1 MSVQSS
7 LRVCATAG
15 NTRDTIAVICCS
27 AMFNMRNVVV
37 TRKTLWRLCGYGNTS
52 ADRYLDD
59 QVSVI
64 VIITLDKIQLVTTGC
79 RLKVPSDILIRLS
92 RDSSLSLPGL
102 EVERIDAFMNLHIN
116 KSALYN
122 YADVWLTTYFKKMN

>member
-15 NTRDTIAVICCS
+15 NTSDTIAVIRCS

-37 TRKTLWRLCGYGNTS
+37 TRETLWRLGGYGNTS

-64 VIITLDKIQLVTTGC
+64 IIITLHYHAGKLC
-79 RLKVPSDILIRLS
+79 
-92 RDSSLSLPGL
+92 
-102 EVERIDAFMNLHIN
+102 IN
-116 KSALYN
+116 SCYIIGS
-122 YADVWLTTYFKKMN
+122 